1 MKGEDLPDHD
11 GELSEIAEI
20 HSIVNVKVF
29 RLFIYVIVLK
39 HGSRGR
45 IAKENKFKEAK
56 DITDKG
62 QRFPLN
68 GRWFWKWIL

>member
-1 MKGEDLPDHD
+1 MKGEDLPEHD

-20 HSIVNVKVF
+20 HSIVNVKV
-29 RLFIYVIVLK
+29 RLFIYLIVLK

-45 IAKENKFKEAK
+45 IAKEHKFKEAK

-68 GRWFWKWIL
+68 GRWF

>member
-11 GELSEIAEI
+11 GKLSEIAEM

-29 RLFIYVIVLK
+29 RLIIHLIVLK
-39 HGSRGR
+39 HGSRGH
-45 IAKENKFKEAK
+45 KFKEAK

-68 GRWFWKWIL
+68 GRCF

>member
-1 MKGEDLPDHD
+1 MKGEDLPDHN

-20 HSIVNVKVF
+20 HSIVNVKV
-29 RLFIYVIVLK
+29 L
-39 HGSRGR
+39 
-45 IAKENKFKEAK
+45 FKEAK

-68 GRWFWKWIL
+68 GRCF